1 MKRFFA
7 CLTVAGLVAV
17 PVLSAQTPQRS
28 TAPKMVMTASS
39 PGACQLRTDMRILW
53 TDHVVW
59 TRDYVIAAVA
69 DSPDASAAA
78 ARLMRNQEDIGNAV
92 GQFYGAA
99 AGTQLTTLLKAH
111 ISTAVDVVKGAK
123 SGDKAALDAAN
134 KKWSDNA
141 MEIAAFLAKA
151 NPNWPR
157 LALEDMMKKHLST
170 TTDEVVARLHKDWD
184 ADAKAYDAVYD
195 HILKMADTL
204 AEGIAKQFPEKIK

>member
-1 MKRFFA
+1 MRRFIA
-7 CLTVAGLVAV
+7 LLIASGLVAV
-17 PVLSAQTPQRS
+17 PVLAAQTPQRS
-28 TAPKMVMTASS
+28 GAPKMVMTASS
-39 PGACQLRTDMRILW
+39 PGACQLRTDMRKLW
-53 TDHVVW
+53 TDHTTW
-59 TRDYVIAAVA
+59 TRTYIISAVA
-69 DSPDASAAA
+69 DMPDAQAAA
-78 ARLMRNQEDIGNAV
+78 ARLMKNQEDIGNAV

-99 AGTQLTTLLKAH
+99 AGAQLTTLLKAH
-111 ISTAVDVVKGAK
+111 ISTAVEVVKAAK

-141 MEIAAFLAKA
+141 MEIAGFLAKA

-204 AEGIAKQFPEKIK
+204 ADGIAKQFPEKIK